1 MVDLPDDYAKV
12 LETVDGIEFNGF
24 ILYGIDQKWL
34 KNNKIK
40 LFMDWS
46 SITKS
51 GMKMNGKEITSLN
64 NNDGK
69 VSSWDRTEKTHLLIG

>member
-40 LFMDWS
+40 LFMD
-46 SITKS
+46 
-51 GMKMNGKEITSLN
+51 
-64 NNDGK
+64 
-69 VSSWDRTEKTHLLIG
+69 